1 MLSTFLT
8 AIDWF
13 GTAVFAVTGAL
24 VASRKRMDI
33 VGFILLG
40 CVTGIGG
47 GSLRDA
53 MLGSLPVFWVREPVY
68 LAICVAVSAATFFL
82 AHIPE
87 WRYRVLLW
95 LDAAG
100 LALFCVTGADRAL
113 TAGASA
119 FIAVAM
125 GVVTATF
132 GGVIRDILG
141 GESPLILRKEIY
153 VTAALAGAVAPPPP
167 LRLAS
172 TGLSNALLLPHRLGG
187 GPAATPWVRL
197 EGRLSRRRIHFAA
210 IGVNSNTRP
219 CFAASAMSPR
229 RRARRTAS
237 SLSASAPDIVGDQLS
252 SVYSSSIST
261 SAAYLPS

>member
-1 MLSTFLT
+1 MRRAPVQGPMLGTFLT

-53 MLGSLPVFWVREPVY
+53 MLGALPVFWVREPVY

-87 WRYRVLLW
+87 SRYRVLLW

-100 LALFCVTGADRAL
+100 LALFCVVGADRAL
-113 TAGASA
+113 AAEAAA
-119 FIAVAM
+119 FIAIAM
-125 GVVTATF
+125 GVMTATF

-141 GESPLILRKEIY
+141 GESPLILRREIY
-153 VTAALAGAVAPPPP
+153 VTAALAGAVVFVGLKA
-167 LRLAS
+167 LAMPDAI
-172 TGLSNALLLPHRLGG
+172 TATAGFAACFVIRALALSYGWSLPVYRARAGRTVEEVERLG
-187 GPAATPWVRL
+187 R
-197 EGRLSRRRIHFAA
+197 E
-210 IGVNSNTRP
+210 
-219 CFAASAMSPR
+219 
-229 RRARRTAS
+229 
-237 SLSASAPDIVGDQLS
+237 
-252 SVYSSSIST
+252 
-261 SAAYLPS
+261 

>member
-1 MLSTFLT
+1 MLGSFLT

-82 AHIPE
+82 AHIPKS
-87 WRYRVLLW
+87 RYRVLLW

-153 VTAALAGAVAPPPP
+153 VTAALAGAAAFVALKALGVPDAMAAVAGFAACFAI
-167 LRLAS
+167 RALA
-172 TGLSNALLLPHRLGG
+172 LSYGWSLPVYRAREGRTVEEVERLGD
-187 GPAATPWVRL
+187 R
-197 EGRLSRRRIHFAA
+197 
-210 IGVNSNTRP
+210 
-219 CFAASAMSPR
+219 
-229 RRARRTAS
+229 
-237 SLSASAPDIVGDQLS
+237 
-252 SVYSSSIST
+252 
-261 SAAYLPS
+261 

>member
-1 MLSTFLT
+1 MGRLLAAGAAPRYNGNMLGTFLT

-13 GTAVFAVTGAL
+13 GVAVFAVTGAL

-33 VGFILLG
+33 FGFMLLG

-53 MLGSLPVFWVREPVY
+53 MLGALPVFWVREPVY
-68 LAICVAVSAATFFL
+68 LAICVVVSAMTFFL

-87 WRYRVLLW
+87 SRYRVLLW

-113 TAGASA
+113 VAGAGP

-141 GESPLILRKEIY
+141 GESPLILRREIY
-153 VTAALAGAVAPPPP
+153 VTAALAGAVVFVGGKALGVPDA
-167 LRLAS
+167 LAA
-172 TGLSNALLLPHRLGG
+172 ALGFATCFVIRALALHYGWSLPVYRAREGRTVEEVERLG
-187 GPAATPWVRL
+187 R
-197 EGRLSRRRIHFAA
+197 E
-210 IGVNSNTRP
+210 
-219 CFAASAMSPR
+219 
-229 RRARRTAS
+229 
-237 SLSASAPDIVGDQLS
+237 
-252 SVYSSSIST
+252 
-261 SAAYLPS
+261 

>member
-1 MLSTFLT
+1 MLGTVLT
-8 AIDWF
+8 GIDWF

-40 CVTGIGG
+40 AAAGIGG

-53 MLGSLPVFWVREPVY
+53 MLGALPVFWVREPVY
-68 LAICVAVSAATFFL
+68 LAICVVVSAATFFL

-87 WRYRVLLW
+87 SRYRALLW

-113 TAGASA
+113 TADATA

-125 GVVTATF
+125 GVVTATC

-141 GESPLILRKEIY
+141 GESPLILRREIY
-153 VTAALAGAVAPPPP
+153 VTAALAGAAVFVGLKA
-167 LRLAS
+167 LAVPD
-172 TGLSNALLLPHRLGG
+172 AL
-187 GPAATPWVRL
+187 AAAA
-197 EGRLSRRRIHFAA
+197 GFAA
-210 IGVNSNTRP
+210 
-219 CFAASAMSPR
+219 CFVIRALALAYGWSLPVY
-229 RRARRTAS
+229 RARAGRT
-237 SLSASAPDIVGDQLS
+237 VEEVEQLGRE
-252 SVYSSSIST
+252 
-261 SAAYLPS
+261 

>member
-1 MLSTFLT
+1 MLGSFLT

-33 VGFILLG
+33 TGFILLG
-40 CVTGIGG
+40 CVTGMGG
-47 GSLRDA
+47 GTLRDA

-87 WRYRVLLW
+87 SRYRVLLW

-100 LALFCVTGADRAL
+100 LALFCVVGADRAL

-119 FIAVAM
+119 SIAVAM

-132 GGVIRDILG
+132 GGVMRDILG
-141 GESPLILRKEIY
+141 GESPLILRREIY
-153 VTAALAGAVAPPPP
+153 VTAALAGAAAFVGLLALGLGGAIAAAGGFAACFVIRALA
-167 LRLAS
+167 LRYGWS
-172 TGLSNALLLPHRLGG
+172 LPAYRAREGRTMEEVERLGK
-187 GPAATPWVRL
+187 
-197 EGRLSRRRIHFAA
+197 
-210 IGVNSNTRP
+210 
-219 CFAASAMSPR
+219 
-229 RRARRTAS
+229 
-237 SLSASAPDIVGDQLS
+237 DK
-252 SVYSSSIST
+252 
-261 SAAYLPS
+261 